1 MNKVLISVLGSDQ
14 PGIMAIVS
22 DVINKRNGN
31 IENLSQTLLN
41 TVFGALLQADLTD
54 DDSAEAL
61 QQAIEAACEDMAL
74 YIRVHPWSQKT
85 SDWHQHKP
93 EVQPYIVT
101 AIGPDRQGLVAEI
114 AGKLFTHGVN
124 ITHIQAIFKG
134 GDNPMDNLMVFE
146 VDVPRATVMND
157 LRDALEDIAKR
168 LDLEISVQHRK
179 IFDSVSNIL
188 N

>member
-14 PGIMAIVS
+14 PGIMAKVAN
-22 DVINKRNGN
+22 VINKRNGN

-41 TVFGALLQADLTD
+41 TVFGALLQVELSE
-54 DDSAEAL
+54 DDSADEL
-61 QQAIEAACEDMAL
+61 QQALESSCENMGL
-74 YIRVHPWSQKT
+74 FIRVHHWQEQT
-85 SDWHQHKP
+85 ADWHHDKP

-114 AGKLFTHGVN
+114 ATELFNHGVN

-134 GDNPMDNLMVFE
+134 GKNPMDNLMVFE

-157 LRDALEDIAKR
+157 LRDALAAIAGK

-179 IFDSVSNIL
+179 IFESVSNIL

>member
-14 PGIMAIVS
+14 PGIMASVADI
-22 DVINKRNGN
+22 IKRRNGN
-31 IENLSQTLLN
+31 IENLSQTLLD
-41 TVFGALLQADLTD
+41 TVFGALLQVELTA

-61 QQAIEAACEDMAL
+61 QSELEAACKDMDL
-74 YIRVHPWSQKT
+74 FIGVHAWHESS

-93 EVQPYIVT
+93 DVQPYIVT

-114 AGKLFTHGVN
+114 AAQLHQHGVN

-134 GDNPMDNLMVFE
+134 GSNPLDNLMVFE
-146 VDVPRATVMND
+146 VDVPKATVMQQ
-157 LRDALEDIAKR
+157 LRDALTAIASR

>member
-14 PGIMAIVS
+14 PGIMARVADI
-22 DVINKRNGN
+22 IKHRNGN
-31 IENLSQTLLN
+31 IENLSQTLLD
-41 TVFGALLQADLTD
+41 TVFGALLQVELAD

-61 QQAIEAACEDMAL
+61 QTALESACQPMNL
-74 YIRVHPWSQKT
+74 FIRVHPWRDST
-85 SDWHQHKP
+85 SEWHQHKP
-93 EVQPYIVT
+93 DVQPYIVT

-114 AGKLFTHGVN
+114 AARLHQHDVN

-134 GDNPMDNLMVFE
+134 GSNPLDNLMVFE
-146 VDVPRATVMND
+146 VDVPKTTQMQQ
-157 LRDALEDIAKR
+157 LRDALTDIASR